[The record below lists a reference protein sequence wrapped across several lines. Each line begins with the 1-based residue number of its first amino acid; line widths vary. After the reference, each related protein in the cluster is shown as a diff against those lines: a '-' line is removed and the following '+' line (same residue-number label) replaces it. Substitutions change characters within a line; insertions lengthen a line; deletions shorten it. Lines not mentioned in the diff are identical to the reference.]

1 VPAAIRDGLSH
12 VSCAIIGPSAS
23 ESPFPAFATI
33 DTGRAGVHERGVA
46 VRLDDIPLPLRP
58 ALEAPEVA
66 AFRDQWGP
74 ATPAV
79 ARATV
84 SGICAALAAAESG
97 GASGAAAPGNRVPE
111 SGPEL
116 AVAAAL
122 AAAGRP
128 QDSYILLRAL
138 GATLAHLK
146 GVA

>member
-1 VPAAIRDGLSH
+1 M
-12 VSCAIIGPSAS
+12 
-23 ESPFPAFATI
+23 
-33 DTGRAGVHERGVA
+33 
-46 VRLDDIPLPLRP
+46 RLDDIPLPLRP

-74 ATPAV
+74 GTPAV

-84 SGICAALAAAESG
+84 SGICAALPAAESG
-97 GASGAAAPGNRVPE
+97 GGAAAAGSRARE
-111 SGPEL
+111 AGPEL
-116 AVAAAL
+116 TVATAL